1 MRAGLA
7 IFLAPFEGLSEPRLV
22 AELAVRRGWDGFL
35 VWDHI
40 RYSQPTERVA
50 DPWVVLSAVAMVTS
64 RLRVGSMVTPV
75 SRRRVHKLA
84 RETVTLDRLS
94 GGRLELGVGLG
105 AVDQGELAPFGE
117 VEDPRERARLLDDG
131 LDQLSCYW
139 AGEFVPRPVQQPRIP
154 VWVTPRYP
162 ARAPLKRA
170 ARWDGVFPVDL
181 PGPEMLADYVSGLSS
196 NGQSEVV
203 VAIPPETECA
213 VGRGGCD
220 LVSGAPK
227 STGVRGRGTR
237 DNRSGAISML
247 RAVVRA
253 SLGHAPTS
261 DGRPAALPIHQPR
274 GPAMKTLG
282 STSVVEL

>member
-105 AVDQGELAPFGE
+105 AVNQGELAPFVRSRILASARGCLTTGSINC
-117 VEDPRERARLLDDG
+117 RATG
-131 LDQLSCYW
+131 LASRAAAGPAAAHPGVGNAALS
-139 AGEFVPRPVQQPRIP
+139 
-154 VWVTPRYP
+154 
-162 ARAPLKRA
+162 ARAPLKRSRA
-170 ARWDGVFPVDL
+170 LGRRL
-181 PGPEMLADYVSGLSS
+181 PS
-196 NGQSEVV
+196 
-203 VAIPPETECA
+203 
-213 VGRGGCD
+213 
-220 LVSGAPK
+220 
-227 STGVRGRGTR
+227 
-237 DNRSGAISML
+237 
-247 RAVVRA
+247 
-253 SLGHAPTS
+253 
-261 DGRPAALPIHQPR
+261 
-274 GPAMKTLG
+274 
-282 STSVVEL
+282 